1 MMIKR
6 EVFEKLSHVPEY
18 RSSTLKDPAGNYIK
32 PVAKQFLTRVLIAQE
47 LYFRKIIIFVELWG
61 KHGGKVYV
69 DPNIHLKHI
78 GTHVFGKQ
86 TLRIYEMNTNPLDDM
101 PIETLVL
108 LLLNVGRLIND
119 TKDPEVLAGL
129 KIVFNDIVYRISPP
143 HSKDTH

>member
-1 MMIKR
+1 
-6 EVFEKLSHVPEY
+6 
-18 RSSTLKDPAGNYIK
+18 
-32 PVAKQFLTRVLIAQE
+32 
-47 LYFRKIIIFVELWG
+47 
-61 KHGGKVYV
+61 
-69 DPNIHLKHI
+69 
-78 GTHVFGKQ
+78 
-86 TLRIYEMNTNPLDDM
+86 MNTNPLDDM